1 MKNNFYNSI
10 LALGMMYMIWNI
22 WSKLN
27 SRGPGRSIADA
38 PPPMTRSDWNDFY
51 VRASVFLI
59 IGYLLLRSNTKNIG
73 NIAGFV
79 ILSILWAIGSF
90 FVSIGYFKLGFSS
103 FFVPPL
109 GILVLNYYFIYKS

>member
-10 LALGMMYMIWNI
+10 LALGLMYMIWDLWARI
-22 WSKLN
+22 YG
-27 SRGPGRSIADA
+27 SRISFGGPERVL
-38 PPPMTRSDWNDFY
+38 TQSDWNRIY
-51 VRASVFLI
+51 VRSGVFLI

-79 ILSILWAIGSF
+79 ILSILWSIGSF
-90 FVSIGYFKLGFSS
+90 LVSLGYFQLGFSS

>member
-10 LALGMMYMIWNI
+10 LALGLMYMIWDLWVKIYGNRI
-22 WSKLN
+22 TFG
-27 SRGPGRSIADA
+27 GPELAL
-38 PPPMTRSDWNDFY
+38 TQSDWNQIY
-51 VRASVFLI
+51 VRFGVFLI

-79 ILSILWAIGSF
+79 ILSILWSIGSVL
-90 FVSIGYFKLGFSS
+90 VSLKHLRLGFSS